1 MFRLQLAQLRTISR
15 ARTGVSRMVRRKPI
29 AGAHLVQAV
38 PTATAHVGLV
48 WGNLHKISV
57 RRRPISAHLAKHLRS
72 RGAATVT
79 QICQPGLASRQAK
92 GQQAGRVCGH
102 EGVQWELWGAQPG
115 WPGEAPLMRL
125 KYPMGPPQPC
135 HPPHGVIGINGHS
148 N

>member
-57 RRRPISAHLAKHLRS
+57 RRRKCTSGKALTFQGS
-72 RGAATVT
+72 
-79 QICQPGLASRQAK
+79 
-92 GQQAGRVCGH
+92 
-102 EGVQWELWGAQPG
+102 
-115 WPGEAPLMRL
+115 
-125 KYPMGPPQPC
+125 
-135 HPPHGVIGINGHS
+135 S
-148 N
+148 NSYTNLPTRTCL